1 MYDLVVLGGGSA
13 GVTVATAAARFGAR
27 VALIKNSRPDAAGT
41 CPAGVPSKALVEAAR
56 LVTQIRR
63 AGSFGISVP
72 PPDLNFPALMQRIR
86 TLAQESAAR
95 FGDEALRDLGI
106 DVYHGSPAFEAYD
119 TVIIDGQTA
128 INSYRFVIATGS
140 RAAVP
145 AIPGLAEV
153 GHLDSTSVWDLET
166 LPPRLV
172 ILGGGPAALEFAQ
185 AFARLGS
192 SVTLLTDSPTLLPAE
207 EPEVSIL
214 IRAQLIADGITV
226 HTGVE
231 VTRVGTRDGQ
241 TVCAYRSNEG
251 PSSSEAEVTATHV
264 LVAAG
269 RLANV
274 EGLNLEVAAVHAD
287 PEHGIEVDEYLQT
300 RSTRILAIGD
310 VLHRRAYTH
319 AAEREAAVA
328 FQNAVVRLPRKIDYS
343 AFPSVTFVDPE
354 IASVGLTEE
363 AALEK
368 YPEARAF
375 RSEYAE
381 IDRARIEGRTEG
393 FAKVVATPSGKIL
406 GATVVGEQASL
417 VLQEFVVAMEHGL
430 SLADLAATAH
440 TYPTYAGMAGAL
452 AQQFVEGRLESGLV
466 PSALKWFRGFKSR
479 GAAEPPTEPEP
490 AGHAHAGGHGH

>member
-27 VALIKNSRPDAAGT
+27 VALIEKSRPDGAGA

-56 LVTQIRR
+56 LVARIRR
-63 AGSFGISVP
+63 AGLFGIRVDP
-72 PPDLNFPALMQRIR
+72 PTVDFPALMGRIR
-86 TLAQESAAR
+86 SLVQESSAR
-95 FGDEALRDLGI
+95 LGDDALRGLGI
-106 DVYHGSPAFEAYD
+106 DVFHGTPAFEAYD
-119 TVIIDGQTA
+119 TVVLDGHTRIDSQ
-128 INSYRFVIATGS
+128 RFVIATGS

-145 AIPGLAEV
+145 AIPGLAEA
-153 GHLDSTSVWDLET
+153 GHLDGLSLWNLAE
-166 LPPRLV
+166 LPAELV
-172 ILGGGPAALEFAQ
+172 ILGGGPPALEFAQ

-192 SVTLLTDSPTLLPAE
+192 KVTLLADSPTLLPGE
-207 EPEVSIL
+207 EPEAAIL
-214 IRAQLIADGITV
+214 IRAQLIAEGVAV

-231 VTRVGTRDGQ
+231 VTRVEKRGDRK
-241 TVCAYRSNEG
+241 VCTYRSNEG
-251 PSSSEAEVTATHV
+251 PSSSEAEVPATHV

-269 RLANV
+269 RLTNV
-274 EGLNLEVAAVHAD
+274 EGLNLEVVGVHAD

-328 FQNAVVRLPRKIDYS
+328 FQNAVVRLPKKIDYA

-354 IASVGLTEE
+354 VASVGLTED

-368 YPEARAF
+368 NPEARAF
-375 RSEYAE
+375 RAEYAE

-393 FAKVVATPSGKIL
+393 FAKVVATPAGKIL
-406 GATVVGEQASL
+406 GATVVGAQASL

-430 SLADLAATAH
+430 GLADLAATAH

-452 AQQFVEGRLESGLV
+452 AQQFSEGRLESGLV
-466 PSALKWFRGFKSR
+466 PSALKWFRGFRSR
-479 GAAEPPTEPEP
+479 GSTEAPAEPEP
-490 AGHAHAGGHGH
+490 AGHAGGHGH